1 MIQTCLVWE
10 NKSSICQA
18 SVNCVLWN
26 ISSQHFYIL
35 WIVSLWACNLAAG
48 WTGGYTKAQTDWRQ
62 GDVGSP
68 PPRGWLAEDRH
79 GSTRRNSGCWLN
91 ISHVEWKRRLW
102 LSQNECP
109 PSDSSHGFFWILP
122 HMMVSLGAPVS
133 GIMESQF
140 LRPYVSE
147 EETEN
152 HSVTLKAR
160 KTNTQTIF
168 VRDL

>member
-10 NKSSICQA
+10 NNRVAFVRQVSI
-18 SVNCVLWN
+18 VYFEIFHHN
-26 ISSQHFYIL
+26 ISTSFGL
-35 WIVSLWACNLAAG
+35 SLWACNFAAG

-102 LSQNECP
+102 LGQNECP

-122 HMMVSLGAPVS
+122 HIMVSLGAPVS

-140 LRPYVSE
+140 LRPYVFE

-160 KTNTQTIF
+160 KTNAQTIF